1 LRAAD
6 RVERGCLVLS
16 DRKRCGYIGDEAV
29 LRAVQS
35 ESGTTSTEVK
45 K

>member
-1 LRAAD
+1 LA
-6 RVERGCLVLS
+6 GSLS
-16 DRKRCGYIGDEAV
+16 DRKRCGYTDDEAV

-35 ESGTTSTEVK
+35 KSGTTSTEVK